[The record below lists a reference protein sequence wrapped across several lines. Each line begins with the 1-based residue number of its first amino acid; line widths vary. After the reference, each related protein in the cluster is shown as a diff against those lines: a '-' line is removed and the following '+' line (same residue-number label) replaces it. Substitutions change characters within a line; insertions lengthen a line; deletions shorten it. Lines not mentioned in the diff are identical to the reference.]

1 MAFSI
6 LLDNENYEQTT
17 TSVHVSSAWQA
28 QVLYKSMRE
37 KKQLKSDNDKC
48 IVHCAPA
55 TTLAQDWANKTKQ
68 RAINQTHKNTKSED
82 IYATK

>member
-28 QVLYKSMRE
+28 QVLYKSMRG

-48 IVHCAPA
+48 IVH
-55 TTLAQDWANKTKQ
+55 LQQ
-68 RAINQTHKNTKSED
+68 H
-82 IYATK
+82 